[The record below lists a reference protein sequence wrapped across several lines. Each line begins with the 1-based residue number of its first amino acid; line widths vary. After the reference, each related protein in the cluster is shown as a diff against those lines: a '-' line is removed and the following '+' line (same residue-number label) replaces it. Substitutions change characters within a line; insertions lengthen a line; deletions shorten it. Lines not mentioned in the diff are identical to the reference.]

1 VNSIDRIDR
10 WMAWGLAAGALLF
23 FLPGLFWGLPGGKSI
38 NGALQILDGR
48 VPYRD
53 FWTMYAPGMFYLTAG
68 VFKLFG
74 FEVVFQGAVLLL
86 IKTAIPAVYYLLVR
100 RLGLPRLPAISL
112 SLIIAAAMWGVQL
125 EIKSYYP
132 ALLLLLISLTLVV
145 RYLQEGSG
153 RRLVWAGVW
162 AGLAACFKHDV
173 AAYVT
178 LAIAIGLVLSWM
190 LAKGR
195 RPDQWLAPVKAIT
208 YLALG
213 TCVFFIPVAA
223 LVAFNAGPDAWQDL
237 IVFPGTDFRKVRG
250 ERYPPVL
257 PRFDGLLE
265 WLELGGLRRGRAAFN
280 HLSQWA
286 LCYLPQ
292 YVFLVACAVLVTKWR
307 QLNSAAL
314 ASVLTILA
322 AMPFFWMAAH
332 VQRNTHLMSM
342 AILSG
347 LLGAIAW
354 GRLKKPMPSWTKV
367 SMVALASV
375 YGMAL
380 LISPLMQAYLIRIQW
395 PERQTL
401 DLPGVRWLRLPQRDY
416 EVYEPIGSFLRE
428 RTRSDEFIFSG
439 VEKHDAIVINNP
451 KFHYLA
457 DRLSCCRYGELHP
470 GITDRLEQQQEII
483 RDIER
488 HEVRAM
494 VIWAFGWPDSVLNE
508 IKERRMAAVPG
519 IGATLLNEY
528 IANRFTPV
536 MARDEY
542 TVMWRTDL
550 VQRDGLTALDRDTE
564 ASVEAGRTP

>member
-1 VNSIDRIDR
+1 
-10 WMAWGLAAGALLF
+10 
-23 FLPGLFWGLPGGKSI
+23 
-38 NGALQILDGR
+38 
-48 VPYRD
+48 
-53 FWTMYAPGMFYLTAG
+53 MFYLTAG

-74 FEVVFQGAVLLL
+74 FEVVYQGAVALL
-86 IKTAIPAVYYLLVR
+86 IKAAIPAVYYLLVR

-112 SLIIAAAMWGVQL
+112 SLVVMAGLWGVQL
-125 EIKSYYP
+125 EIKSYDP

-145 RYLQEGSG
+145 RYLSEGNG

-178 LAIAIGLVLSWM
+178 LAIVIGLVLSWALM
-190 LAKGR
+190 SGR
-195 RPDQWLAPVKAIT
+195 RPEHWLAPVKAVT

-213 TCVFFIPVAA
+213 ICVFFLPVAA
-223 LVAFNAGPDAWQDL
+223 FVAFNAGPDAWQDL

-250 ERYPPVL
+250 EGYAPFL
-257 PRFDGLLE
+257 PQFDALRE
-265 WLELGGLRRGRAAFN
+265 WLALGGFRRGRTAFN
-280 HLSQWA
+280 DLSQWA
-286 LCYLPQ
+286 LCHLPQ
-292 YVFLVACAVLVTKWR
+292 YVFLVACAVLVRKWR
-307 QLNSAAL
+307 QISSAAL
-314 ASVLTILA
+314 ASALTILA

-354 GRLKKPMPSWTKV
+354 GGLKKPMPSWPKASIV
-367 SMVALASV
+367 SFASV

-380 LISPLMQAYLIRIQW
+380 LITPLMQAYLVRTQW

-401 DLPGVRWLRLPQRDY
+401 DLPGVRWVRLPLRDY

-428 RTRSDEFIFSG
+428 RTRNDEFIYSG

-451 KFHYLA
+451 RFYYLA
-457 DRLSCCRYGELHP
+457 DRLSCCRYSELHP

-488 HEVRAM
+488 HEVRAL
-494 VIWAFGWPDSVLNE
+494 VIWAFPWADSILNK
-508 IKERRMAAVPG
+508 IKERLMAAVPG

-528 IANRFTPV
+528 IDAHFTPV
-536 MARDEY
+536 MTRGQY

-550 VQRDGLTALDRDTE
+550 VQRDGLTVLDGDTGTTWLD
-564 ASVEAGRTP
+564 VFTQPHAGSSRPGP